1 VKLCRVDTDRY
12 KSDKPDVCPLQLG
25 RYKPVI
31 DNSRLIQM
39 STVLSQEAPPSSLR
53 SVPVAVWGVVGAL
66 ALASAGLAGALV
78 MRSVDS
84 DKVAAQAEP
93 SSSVTAQQAPTA
105 TAGTSQA
112 ALQAQPAQ
120 LAAAPQAAPKPVHKP
135 VQKPAQPVQ
144 SAPQVVAQGQPQSS
158 PPTHLET
165 TRAAVCGNCGT
176 VEAVHAI
183 QQKGEGSGLGA
194 VAGGVLGGVLG
205 NQVGGGTGKA
215 AMTVLGAVGGG
226 LAGNEAEKRYKAT
239 TVYDVQ
245 VRMEDGSVRSFRR
258 NDAVAV
264 GTRVTVDGSTMRVG
278 SGAAS
283 SAEPRTLRTST
294 GA

>member
-1 VKLCRVDTDRY
+1 MNIKHPTLAALLLALCTAGAPALVQA
-12 KSDKPDVCPLQLG
+12 S
-25 RYKPVI
+25 
-31 DNSRLIQM
+31 
-39 STVLSQEAPPSSLR
+39 EAGKHK
-53 SVPVAVWGVVGAL
+53 AAL
-66 ALASAGLAGALV
+66 AHC
-78 MRSVDS
+78 S
-84 DKVAAQAEP
+84 D
-93 SSSVTAQQAPTA
+93 
-105 TAGTSQA
+105 
-112 ALQAQPAQ
+112 
-120 LAAAPQAAPKPVHKP
+120 
-135 VQKPAQPVQ
+135 
-144 SAPQVVAQGQPQSS
+144 
-158 PPTHLET
+158 
-165 TRAAVCGNCGT
+165 CGT
-176 VEAVHAI
+176 VQAVTKEKR
-183 QQKGEGSGLGA
+183 KGEGGA
-194 VAGGVLGGVLG
+194 VGIVAGAAAGGLLG

>member
-1 VKLCRVDTDRY
+1 
-12 KSDKPDVCPLQLG
+12 
-25 RYKPVI
+25 
-31 DNSRLIQM
+31 M

-53 SVPVAVWGVVGAL
+53 AVPVAVWGVVGAL
-66 ALASAGLAGALV
+66 ALATAGLAGALV
-78 MRSVDS
+78 MRSS
-84 DKVAAQAEP
+84 DGDKAAAAAES
-93 SSSVTAQQAPTA
+93 SSSVASLQAPTA
-105 TAGTSQA
+105 TAGSHA
-112 ALQAQPAQ
+112 NQAQPAQ
-120 LAAAPQAAPKPVHKP
+120 LAAVPQAQAAPKPVHKP
-135 VQKPAQPVQ
+135 VQQKPVQ
-144 SAPQVVAQGQPQSS
+144 SAPQVAQAQPQYS
-158 PPTHLET
+158 PSTPLET
-165 TRAAVCGNCGT
+165 TRAAVCASCGT
-176 VEAVHAI
+176 VESVRAI

-264 GTRVTVDGSTMRVG
+264 GTRVTVEGSTMRVG
-278 SGAAS
+278 GTAAGPS
-283 SAEPRTLRTST
+283 EPRTLRTSAT